1 MELDLDIMLFF
12 INIDHFIMSFFCS
25 LNAMELDSIIDLTF
39 NPAHVWISLRYHNTS
54 EQRNEITQ
62 TNAQSNRIR
71 ICKNIVRH
79 RLYA

>member
-1 MELDLDIMLFF
+1 
-12 INIDHFIMSFFCS
+12 
-25 LNAMELDSIIDLTF
+25 MELDSIIDLTF

-71 ICKNIVRH
+71 ISKNIVRH